1 MTTHEERQ
9 EVFLGK
15 LEPLYDRLERFC
27 RTVTRNNDEAK
38 DVLSETLLEAYRS
51 FDTLKN
57 DRAFLSFLFTIAVR
71 VYKRRFRKKR
81 FSGEYDE
88 NLAHSIPDRAPT
100 PDVSTDVALLYDA
113 IDRLPD
119 KQREAIIMFELL
131 DLPLEDIRQVQGGT
145 LSAVKVRLMRA
156 RHKLT
161 AMLRSHFD
169 IQTLPSAAKSQ
180 PQNTSLFLSGIRE
193 TL

>member
-1 MTTHEERQ
+1 MTIHEEQQ
-9 EVFLGK
+9 EAFLAK

-27 RTVTRNNDEAK
+27 RTMTRNNDEAK

-57 DRAFLSFLFTIAVR
+57 DKAFLSFLFTIAVR
-71 VYKRRFRKKR
+71 MYKRRFRKQR
-81 FSGEYDE
+81 FIGEYDE
-88 NLAHSIPDRAPT
+88 SQAHAIPDRAAT
-100 PDVSTDVALLYDA
+100 PDAATDIALLYDA

-131 DLPLEDIRQVQGGT
+131 DLPLEDIRRVQGGT

-156 RHKLT
+156 RQKLT

-169 IQTLPSAAKSQ
+169 RQTPASAARSQ
-180 PQNTSLFLSGIRE
+180 TQNTSLFLSGIRE